1 MEVSISN
8 SQKEAHTTNIIK
20 DNNNKKE
27 MPIINITISE
37 NYQGF
42 ISIIYF
48 IIGCLF
54 LYYLFSFVFSIYVS
68 NIHSNIIYTFLIV

>member
-27 MPIINITISE
+27 MPTTNITISE